1 VSAPAIVAV
10 LGYAAVGIVIGSVTL
25 ALVLD
30 DAEWIPARSEPAVA
44 FAAGLLWPVTAALAL
59 AYSTWRIGCSVGG
72 GFVALWRHWRR
83 AQARRGRAG
92 AA

>member
-1 VSAPAIVAV
+1 
-10 LGYAAVGIVIGSVTL
+10 
-25 ALVLD
+25 
-30 DAEWIPARSEPAVA
+30 VA